1 MFCPTCGYA
10 IEEDDRFC
18 RECGRGM
25 SGENPASAA
34 RLFRRDMGR
43 RKLAGVCSGFA
54 RYFAKDATLI
64 RIVWV
69 GAAIV
74 PPLFPGLMAYGICW
88 LLMPADE
95 SEASGNE
102 GPNEQATAQE

>member
-18 RECGRGM
+18 RECGRGV
-25 SGENPASAA
+25 SGENAASAA

-54 RYFAKDATLI
+54 RYFAKDATLV

-69 GAAIV
+69 CAAIV
-74 PPLFPGLMAYGICW
+74 PPFPGVAAYGICW
-88 LLMPADE
+88 VLMPQDE
-95 SEASGNE
+95 IESAGDG
-102 GPNEQATAQE
+102 GPNEQAAAQE